1 MNTAAVVSALPTEQE
16 SVLFVEGM
24 HCGSCAA
31 AVEMQLKRHPGVID
45 ASVSFAADTAMV
57 RWDTEQTTLTGLQKA
72 VSRLGYQ
79 LHTSEPDQA
88 ELTATTIRKRLQWR
102 LAVAAVFGM
111 WSMMAA
117 FLVYLAPL
125 GIVEPE
131 VTWPLALASGIFALP
146 VLTYSG
152 SHFYK
157 VGWRTLRVGAPG
169 LDTLITFAVVAASII
184 SVWRLM
190 EGQSHV
196 YFDASVMLITF
207 QLIAR
212 LLDHNVRRH
221 AADVVRSYLNE
232 APEQVT
238 AITAD
243 GDTQILPA
251 KYVETGQTILLTTG
265 QHLALD
271 GCVTSGKGYIDLSMM
286 TGESTPQLVKPGDQ
300 LHAGSVLI
308 EGDLELRVTAIV
320 GQRRIDNLA
329 QSIRGLLSR
338 KTALQLL
345 TDRIARVL
353 LPIILIAA
361 IAAIALALFQGVS
374 PLGAAARGLAV
385 MIVTCP
391 CALSLAIPLVVIM
404 GHAHMT
410 SSGIVFQ
417 DPAALETAADVNVVV
432 FDKTGTL
439 TSSHPTVETVAPAN
453 GWSQAGL
460 LQLAINTLQD
470 SPHPTA
476 RGLAREGAPTVESS
490 IGVRE
495 TTLGHGT
502 RWQLGTIT
510 VLAGRA
516 TWLNDQGVELPLAA
530 EDEMTLHL
538 AYNNRYA
545 GKVTFQETLR
555 PEALPLIQTLKRMN
569 LPVYLLSGDTRR
581 SSLTL
586 AHQLGINP
594 ERVIAEATPEQK
606 CQFIQNLEQHYQVA
620 FVGDGLND
628 GLALATARLGIAVH
642 SASTSASSA
651 AAVYL
656 PDGLARVPA
665 TLQFAHKARMLMR
678 ENLAWALV
686 YNGLAL
692 PMAIAGWVQP
702 VVAAI
707 AMTLSSLCVLL
718 NSMRMQRMS
727 GVGLSEVGEAVSKP
741 E

>member
-1 MNTAAVVSALPTEQE
+1 MTTAAVGPAHAPSTEQE

-31 AVEMQLKRHPGVID
+31 AVEMQLKRQPGVVD
-45 ASVSFAADTAMV
+45 ASVSFASDTAMV
-57 RWDTEQTTLTGLQKA
+57 RWDTEQTNIPKLQQA
-72 VSRLGYQ
+72 TSRLGYQ
-79 LHTSEPDQA
+79 LHASQSEQA
-88 ELTATTIRKRLQWR
+88 EFAPAIIRKHLQWR

-111 WSMMAA
+111 WSMMPA
-117 FLVYLAPL
+117 FLIYLAPL

-131 VTWPLALASGIFALP
+131 VTWPLALASGAFALP
-146 VLTYSG
+146 VLAYSG

-157 VGWRTLRVGAPG
+157 VGWRTLMVGVPG
-169 LDTLITFAVVAASII
+169 LDTLITFAVTAATII
-184 SVWRLM
+184 SVWRLL
-190 EGQSHV
+190 EGQSDV

-221 AADVVRSYLNE
+221 AAEVVRSYLNE
-232 APEQVT
+232 APEQATV
-238 AITAD
+238 ITKN
-243 GDTQILPA
+243 GDSLILPA
-251 KYVETGQTILLTTG
+251 KQIDTGQTIALTSG

-271 GCVTSGKGYIDLSMM
+271 GRVTSGKGYVDLSMM
-286 TGESTPQLVKPGDQ
+286 TGESTPQLIGPGTE
-300 LHAGSVLI
+300 LFAGSVLI
-308 EGDLELRVTAIV
+308 EGNIELKVTAIV

-353 LPIILIAA
+353 LPVILIAA
-361 IAAIALALFQGVS
+361 AFAVALALFEGLS

-410 SSGIVFQ
+410 ENGIVFQ
-417 DPAALETAADVNVVV
+417 DPAALETAADVNVIV

-439 TSSHPTVETVAPAN
+439 TSNSPTVATVVPDN
-453 GWSQAGL
+453 GWSRSEL
-460 LQLAINTLQD
+460 LQLAINTLQG

-476 RGLAREGAPTVESS
+476 KGLAIEGPPTLDDAV
-490 IGVRE
+490 GTRE

-502 RWQLGTIT
+502 CWQLGNST

-516 TWLNDQGVELPLAA
+516 TWLKEEGVDLPITA

-538 AYNNRYA
+538 SYNNQHA
-545 GKVTFQETLR
+545 GKITFQETIR
-555 PEALPLIQTLKRMN
+555 PEALPLIQTLKEMG
-569 LPVYLLSGDTRR
+569 LPVYLLSGDTRQ

-586 AHQLGINP
+586 AQQLGIGS

-606 CQFIQNLEQHYQVA
+606 CQFIQNLEQHYHVA

-628 GLALATARLGIAVH
+628 GLALASARLGIAVH

-656 PDGLARVPA
+656 PDGLARVPT
-665 TLQFAHKARMLMR
+665 TLQFAHKARKLMR
-678 ENLAWALV
+678 ENLVWAIG

-692 PMAIAGWVQP
+692 PLAITGWIQP

-718 NSMRMQRMS
+718 NSMRMQRKNGDS
-727 GVGLSEVGEAVSKP
+727 
-741 E
+741 

>member
-1 MNTAAVVSALPTEQE
+1 
-16 SVLFVEGM
+16 M

-31 AVEMQLKRHPGVID
+31 AVEMQLKRQPGVID

-57 RWDTEQTTLTGLQKA
+57 CWDIEQTDIRKLQQAIK
-72 VSRLGYQ
+72 RLGYQ
-79 LHTSEPDQA
+79 LHTSQSDQA
-88 ELTATTIRKRLQWR
+88 ELAPVIIRKHLQWR
-102 LAVAAVFGM
+102 LAVAVVFGM
-111 WSMMAA
+111 WSMMPA

-131 VTWPLALASGIFALP
+131 VTWPLALASGLFALP
-146 VLTYSG
+146 VLIYSG

-157 VGWRTLRVGAPG
+157 VGWRTLMVGVPG
-169 LDTLITFAVVAASII
+169 LDTLITFAVTAACII
-184 SVWRLM
+184 SVWRLL

-221 AADVVRSYLNE
+221 AAEVVRSYLNE

-238 AITAD
+238 IINQN
-243 GDTQILPA
+243 GDPEILPA
-251 KYVETGQTILLTTG
+251 KQVHIDQKIALTSG

-271 GCVTSGKGYIDLSMM
+271 GCVTSGTGYVDLSMM
-286 TGESTPQLVKPGDQ
+286 TGESTPQLIGPGAE
-300 LHAGSVLI
+300 LYAGSVLI
-308 EGDLELRVTAIV
+308 EGEVELNVTATV

-338 KTALQLL
+338 KTALQLV

-353 LPIILIAA
+353 LPVILVAA
-361 IAAIALALFQGVS
+361 AAAMVLAMLQGFS
-374 PLGAAARGLAV
+374 LLDAAARGLAV

-410 SSGIVFQ
+410 GNGIVFQ
-417 DPAALETAADVNVVV
+417 DPAALETAADVNVIV

-439 TSSHPTVETVAPAN
+439 TSNSPTVATVEPAN
-453 GWSQAGL
+453 NWSSAAL

-476 RGLAREGAPTVESS
+476 RGLAMKGAPTVDGS

-495 TTLGHGT
+495 ATLGHGT
-502 RWQLGTIT
+502 CWQLGKNT
-510 VLAGRA
+510 VLAGRSS
-516 TWLNDQGVELPLAA
+516 WLKEQGVELQITA

-538 AYNNRYA
+538 AYNNRHA
-545 GKVTFQETLR
+545 GKITFRETIR
-555 PEALPLIQTLKRMN
+555 PEALPLIQTLKAMGM
-569 LPVYLLSGDTRR
+569 PVYLLSGDTRQ

-586 AHQLGINP
+586 AQQLGIRP

-606 CQFIQNLEQHYQVA
+606 CQFIQNLEQRHHVA

-628 GLALATARLGIAVH
+628 GLALASARLGIAVH

-656 PDGLARVPA
+656 PDGLMKIPA
-665 TLQFAHKARMLMR
+665 TLQFAHRARKLMR
-678 ENLAWALV
+678 QNLVWAIG

-692 PMAIAGWVQP
+692 PLAIAGWVQP

-718 NSMRMQRMS
+718 NSMRMQRMGDTGKTPTATGIS
-727 GVGLSEVGEAVSKP
+727 P
-741 E
+741 

>member
-1 MNTAAVVSALPTEQE
+1 MNTAAAMPALPTEQE

-31 AVEMQLKRHPGVID
+31 AVEMQLKRHPGVIN

-57 RWDTEQTTLTGLQKA
+57 RWNTEQTSLPGLQKA

-79 LHTSEPDQA
+79 LHTSESEQT
-88 ELTATTIRKRLQWR
+88 ERTATTIRKRLQWR

-169 LDTLITFAVVAASII
+169 LDTLITVAVVAASII
-184 SVWRLM
+184 SIWRLL

-221 AADVVRSYLNE
+221 AAEVVRSYLNE
-232 APEQVT
+232 APEQAT
-238 AITAD
+238 AIKPG
-243 GDTQILPA
+243 GDTETRPA
-251 KYVETGQTILLTTG
+251 KHLKTGQTILLTTG

-271 GCVTSGKGYIDLSMM
+271 GRVTSGKGYVDLSMM
-286 TGESTPQLVKPGDQ
+286 TGESTPQLVGPGNQ
-300 LHAGSVLI
+300 LFAGSVLI
-308 EGDLELRVTAIV
+308 EGDITLRVTAEV

-361 IAAIALALFQGVS
+361 TAAIVLALFQGVS

-410 SSGIVFQ
+410 SNGIVFQ
-417 DPAALETAADVNVVV
+417 DPAALETAADVNVIV

-439 TSSHPTVETVAPAN
+439 TSSHPTVATVTPDN
-453 GWSQAGL
+453 GWSPAGL

-470 SPHPTA
+470 SPHPIA
-476 RGLAREGAPTVESS
+476 RGLALEGAPTVDST
-490 IGVRE
+490 IGQRE
-495 TTLGHGT
+495 ATLGHGT
-502 RWQLGTIT
+502 RWQIGKST

-516 TWLNDQGVELPLAA
+516 TWLKEQGVELPITA

-538 AYNNRYA
+538 AYNNRHA
-545 GKVTFQETLR
+545 GKITFKETLR
-555 PEALPLIQTLKRMN
+555 PEAIPLIQTLKRLD
-569 LPVYLLSGDTRR
+569 LPVYLLSGDTRQ

-586 AHQLGINP
+586 AHQLGIDSK
-594 ERVIAEATPEQK
+594 RVIAEATPEQK

-628 GLALATARLGIAVH
+628 GLALASARLGIAVH

-656 PDGLARVPA
+656 PDGLANVPA
-665 TLQFAHKARMLMR
+665 TLQFAHKARKLMR

-692 PMAIAGWVQP
+692 PMAIAGLVQP

-718 NSMRMQRMS
+718 NSMRMQRMGDTGKTPTATGIS
-727 GVGLSEVGEAVSKP
+727 P
-741 E
+741 

>member
-1 MNTAAVVSALPTEQE
+1 MTIAVAMPAPQTEQE

-31 AVEMQLKRHPGVID
+31 AVEMQLKRQPGVLE

-57 RWDTEQTTLTGLQKA
+57 RWDTNQTDIRKLQQA
-72 VSRLGYQ
+72 TTRLGYQ
-79 LHTSEPDQA
+79 LRTSQSDQA
-88 ELTATTIRKRLQWR
+88 GLTPDIIRKRLQLR
-102 LAVAAVFGM
+102 LAVAVVFGM
-111 WSMMAA
+111 WSMMPA
-117 FLVYLAPL
+117 FLIYLAPL

-146 VLTYSG
+146 VLLYSG

-157 VGWRTLRVGAPG
+157 VGWRTLMVGIPG
-169 LDTLITFAVVAASII
+169 LDTLITFAVTAACII
-184 SVWRLM
+184 SVWRLV

-221 AADVVRSYLNE
+221 AADIVRSYLNE
-232 APEQVT
+232 APEQAT
-238 AITAD
+238 IITES
-243 GDTQILPA
+243 GTLETLPA
-251 KYVETGQTILLTTG
+251 KQIKVDQKIALTSG

-271 GCVTSGKGYIDLSMM
+271 GCVTKGTGYVDLSMM
-286 TGESTPQLVKPGDQ
+286 TGESTPQLIGPGAE
-300 LHAGSVLI
+300 LYAGSVLI
-308 EGDLELRVTAIV
+308 EGDIELRVTAAV

-353 LPIILIAA
+353 LPIILAAA
-361 IAAIALALFQGVS
+361 IAAVVLALFQGLP
-374 PLGAAARGLAV
+374 PLSAAARGLAV

-410 SSGIVFQ
+410 RNGIVFQ
-417 DPAALETAADVNVVV
+417 DPAALETAADINVIV

-439 TSSHPTVETVAPAN
+439 TSNNPTVASVVPEN
-453 GWSQAGL
+453 GWTDTAL
-460 LQLAINTLQD
+460 LQLATNALQG

-476 RGLAREGAPTVESS
+476 RGLAMKSAPTIEESV
-490 IGVRE
+490 GVRE
-495 TTLGHGT
+495 ATLGHGT
-502 RWQLGTIT
+502 RWQLGESI

-516 TWLNDQGVELPLAA
+516 TWLKEQGVELPVVA
-530 EDEMTLHL
+530 ENEMTLHL
-538 AYNNRYA
+538 SYNNQHV
-545 GKVTFQETLR
+545 GKITFQETIR
-555 PEALPLIQTLKRMN
+555 PEAFSLIQTLKDMAM
-569 LPVYLLSGDTRR
+569 PMYLLSGDARQ

-586 AHQLGINP
+586 AKQLGIRP

-606 CQFIQNLEQHYQVA
+606 CQFIQNLEQRYHVA

-628 GLALATARLGIAVH
+628 GLALASARLGIAVH

-656 PDGLARVPA
+656 PDGLARIPT
-665 TLQFAHKARMLMR
+665 TLQFAHRARKLMR
-678 ENLAWALV
+678 QNLVWAIG

-692 PMAIAGWVQP
+692 PLAIAGWVQP

-707 AMTLSSLCVLL
+707 AMTLSSLCVLF
-718 NSMRMQRMS
+718 NSMRMQRTRD
-727 GVGLSEVGEAVSKP
+727 SK
-741 E
+741 

>member
-1 MNTAAVVSALPTEQE
+1 MNTAAVMPAPNTEQE

-57 RWDTEQTTLTGLQKA
+57 RWHTEQTTLPSLQKA

-79 LHTSEPDQA
+79 LHTSESEQA
-88 ELTATTIRKRLQWR
+88 ELTATLIRKRLQWR

-125 GIVEPE
+125 GIVEQE

-184 SVWRLM
+184 STWRLL

-232 APEQVT
+232 APEQATIVT
-238 AITAD
+238 PDDDCHT
-243 GDTQILPA
+243 LPA
-251 KYVETGQTILLTTG
+251 KQINTDQIIALASG

-271 GCVTSGKGYIDLSMM
+271 GCITSGQGYVDLSMM
-286 TGESTPQLVKPGDQ
+286 TGESTPQLVGPGD
-300 LHAGSVLI
+300 LLYAGSVLI
-308 EGDLELRVTAIV
+308 EGAIKLRVTAAV

-353 LPIILIAA
+353 LPIILMAATAA
-361 IAAIALALFQGVS
+361 IVLALFQGVS

-404 GHAHMT
+404 GHANMT
-410 SSGIVFQ
+410 SNGIVFQ
-417 DPAALETAADVNVVV
+417 DPAALETAADVNVIV

-439 TSSHPTVETVAPAN
+439 TSSHPTVATVAPDN
-453 GWSQAGL
+453 GWPRAGL

-476 RGLAREGAPTVESS
+476 RGLAAEGAPTIDSTA
-490 IGVRE
+490 GLRE
-495 TTLGHGT
+495 AIPGYGT
-502 RWQLGTIT
+502 RWQLGTST

-516 TWLNDQGVELPLAA
+516 TWLKEQGVELPIAA

-538 AYNNRYA
+538 AYNNQHA
-545 GKVTFQETLR
+545 GKITFQESLR
-555 PEALPLIQTLKRMN
+555 PEALPLLQTLKSMN
-569 LPVYLLSGDTRR
+569 LPVYILSGDTRQ

-586 AHQLGINP
+586 AHQLGINSGH
-594 ERVIAEATPEQK
+594 VIAEATPEQK
-606 CQFIQNLEQHYQVA
+606 CQFIQSLEQHHQVA

-628 GLALATARLGIAVH
+628 GLALASARLGIAVH

-665 TLQFAHKARMLMR
+665 TLQFAHTARKLMR

-692 PMAIAGWVQP
+692 PMAIAGLVQP

-718 NSMRMQRMS
+718 NSMRMQR
-727 GVGLSEVGEAVSKP
+727 VRDTKP
-741 E
+741 TSTATGISS